1 VSDATPDVTPDDLAL
16 LQELQAADD
25 AVRRLEH
32 QLAGLAEQRAVEAL
46 EVRESA
52 LDAEE
57 EDLVAGRDAVLREQR
72 QVEGEIDALTRR
84 RDEERARL
92 YDGSLTQMR
101 EIQAAEAEVAST
113 ERRRGEH
120 EDQLLEVME
129 RAEAAEAELAALG
142 SARSGLAAELATARA
157 ARDAAAGDL
166 TDRIAAAR
174 ADRAPVAARLP
185 GALLARYEAAAAR
198 GQGTGVGVLRGEAC
212 SACRITFPRSDLNA
226 LLIGPPLATCPNCR
240 RLLVIPD

>member
-1 VSDATPDVTPDDLAL
+1 MSDVTPDDLTA

-32 QLAGLAEQRAVEAL
+32 QLSGLAEQRAVEAL
-46 EVRESA
+46 EVRERA
-52 LDAEE
+52 LVAEE
-57 EDLVAGRDAVLREQR
+57 DDVTAHRDAVLREQR

-92 YDGSLTQMR
+92 FDGSLTQMR

-129 RAEAAEAELAALG
+129 RAEAVEAELAALTA
-142 SARSGLAAELATARA
+142 ARTDLATELVAARA
-157 ARDAAAGDL
+157 ARDAAAGEL
-166 TDRIAAAR
+166 TERIAAAR
-174 ADRAPVAARLP
+174 AAREPVAARLP
-185 GALLARYEAAAAR
+185 AELSARYEAAAAR
-198 GQGTGVGVLRGEAC
+198 GQGTGVGVLRDEAC
-212 SACRITFPRSDLNA
+212 TACRITFPRSDLNA
-226 LLIGPPLATCPNCR
+226 LLTGPPLASCPNCR

>member
-1 VSDATPDVTPDDLAL
+1 MSDVTPDDLTA

-32 QLAGLAEQRAVEAL
+32 QLSGLAEQRAVEAL
-46 EVRESA
+46 EVRERA
-52 LDAEE
+52 LVAEE
-57 EDLVAGRDAVLREQR
+57 DDVTARRDAVLREQR

-92 YDGSLTQMR
+92 FDGSLTQMR

-120 EDQLLEVME
+120 EDQLLELME
-129 RAEAAEAELAALG
+129 RVEAIELEVAGVEGARAELDAELAA
-142 SARSGLAAELATARA
+142 AVA
-157 ARDAAAGDL
+157 ARDEAAGDL
-166 TDRIAAAR
+166 ARRIAVARGERDPIAAG
-174 ADRAPVAARLP
+174 LP
-185 GALLARYEAAAAR
+185 DELRARYDAAAAR
-198 GQGTGVGVLRGEAC
+198 GQGTGVGVLRDEAC

-226 LLIGPPLATCPNCR
+226 LLTGPPLASCPNCR

>member
-1 VSDATPDVTPDDLAL
+1 MSDTAAADLAV

-32 QLAGLAEQRAVEAL
+32 QLSGLPEQRLLERLEARD
-46 EVRESA
+46 VA
-52 LDAEE
+52 LAADE
-57 EDLVAGRDAVLREQR
+57 EDVAARREATLREQR

-84 RDEERARL
+84 RDEERTRL
-92 YDGSLTQMR
+92 FDGSLTQMR

-129 RAEAAEAELAALG
+129 RVEEVEGELA
-142 SARSGLAAELATARA
+142 GLRA
-157 ARDAAAGDL
+157 ARAGLLEELSAARTARDVAAGEL

-174 ADRAPVAARLP
+174 AARAPIAAALP
-185 GALLARYEAAAAR
+185 AELLARYEAAAAR
-198 GQGTGVGVLRGEAC
+198 GQGTGVGVLRAEAC
-212 SACRITFPRSDLNA
+212 SACRITFARSDLNA
-226 LLIGPPLATCPNCR
+226 LLTGPPLATCPQCR
-240 RLLVIPD
+240 RLLIVPD

>member
-1 VSDATPDVTPDDLAL
+1 MSDVSADDLAA
-16 LQELQAADD
+16 LQQLQAADD

-32 QLAGLAEQRAVEAL
+32 QLAGLPEQRAVEAL
-46 EVRESA
+46 EAREVA
-52 LDAEE
+52 LDAAG
-57 EDLVAGRDAVLREQR
+57 DDVAARREAALREQR

-92 YDGSLTQMR
+92 FDGSLTQMR

-129 RAEAAEAELAALG
+129 RVEGVEAELAELGAARAALV
-142 SARSGLAAELATARA
+142 AELATARA
-157 ARDAAAGDL
+157 ARDAAAGEL
-166 TDRIAAAR
+166 TDRIATARAAR
-174 ADRAPVAARLP
+174 EPIVARLP
-185 GALLARYEAAAAR
+185 AELLGRYEAAAAR
-198 GQGTGVGVLRGEAC
+198 GQGTGVGVLRDEAC

-226 LLIGPPLATCPNCR
+226 LLTGPPLASCPNCR